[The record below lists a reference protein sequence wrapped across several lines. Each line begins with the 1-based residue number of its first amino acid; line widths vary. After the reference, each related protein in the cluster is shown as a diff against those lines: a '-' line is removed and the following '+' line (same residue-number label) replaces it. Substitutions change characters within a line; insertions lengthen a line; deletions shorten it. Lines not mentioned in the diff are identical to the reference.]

1 MNSIGGLSNKGFSEM
16 VQWFGTRRLS
26 SGLLFE
32 GLSKCVK
39 KYSKGC
45 LITEV
50 VQWVSKTKSFCFET
64 SFHTWKIVCMRKSVR
79 IGHDIDIHI
88 EICIFYLN
96 VCE

>member
-1 MNSIGGLSNKGFSEM
+1 MNSIGGLSNEGFSEM
-16 VQWFGTRRLS
+16 AQWFDTRRLS
-26 SGLLFE
+26 NGLLFG
-32 GLSKCVK
+32 GLSKCV

-45 LITEV
+45 LISEV

-64 SFHTWKIVCMRKSVR
+64 SFHTWQIASMKESVR

-88 EICIFYLN
+88 EICIFYMN